1 MYFESRRIKIWETK
15 KKKRDKAVQKKKKK
29 KNNSEREERPEVEQL
44 NKLYNY

>member
-15 KKKRDKAVQKKKKK
+15 KKKRQGSSKKEKK
-29 KNNSEREERPEVEQL
+29 KNNSKREERPEVEQL